1 MKRLAIVSLFSGAV
15 VGLHAETDLA
25 GALLGNQAWR
35 AVMP

>member
-1 MKRLAIVSLFSGAV
+1 MKRLAIVSLFSTAV

-25 GALLGNQAWR
+25 GAMPGNQTCR